1 MTRYRVPHP
10 GPHPGPVLPSW
21 PASGARPVPLQLR
34 LGAAYALI
42 LLGTSCDFDL
52 GTRWLAPEPKP
63 PVPPLCQLD
72 DERCIG
78 ALERCVEGDDG
89 AAWVVIDDCP
99 AQGLV
104 CAPTLLECTE
114 CLPDERFCDGF
125 DVMLCD
131 SQGAGA
137 SFVETCDATLGEA
150 CRSGGCPNL
159 CARAQ
164 EEKSNVGCEYWAVDL
179 DNAMISEAKN
189 ASGQQFAVVVSNP
202 QPDVGVAVQI
212 YQDDGQPG
220 DAPAPVEIAQVTI
233 APLNLRVFK
242 LGPREVDGSPDGE
255 FNTGSHTAHSRAAY
269 KVTSDFP
276 VVAYQF
282 NPLENVNVFSNDAS
296 LLKPRE
302 ALTFDS
308 TGPTL
313 SYVVAGW
320 PQTIAATDDPNTN
333 FNAAS
338 PINLK
343 VFLTIVGTQS
353 DTQIIV
359 EPTTKIM
366 GGGGIPE
373 TNIGGKLEMTIDAF
387 DVVNLETPDLNAF
400 AADFTGSTIESD
412 KPIAVFVGGE
422 ASDAPR
428 FSDLKERRC
437 CADHLEEQLDPV
449 RTAGKKF
456 ALAHSPSRSRTVL
469 EAGGVLGIAPEPEFF
484 RFVSTIRYA
493 STVITTTLPP
503 PDDSFELHGLGDWHE
518 VSTPRDFIA
527 ESDQPIHV
535 IQVMASQDAAN
546 VPRGLPGGD
555 PSLLVVPPREQYRND
570 YVFLTPD
577 KYAFDFVTI
586 VAAPEATVVLDEAV
600 VDGQRCTI
608 TPTDG
613 LTEEERGDRPLELIT
628 YTCQLSFATIE
639 AATGTVLPGQQND
652 GVHRLTSSYPLGVTV
667 FGFDAYVSYAYAAG
681 TELREIAP
689 PR

>member
-1 MTRYRVPHP
+1 MSRSPARPLVPHR
-10 GPHPGPVLPSW
+10 PSW
-21 PASGARPVPLQLR
+21 SLALAGRLPLLAR
-34 LGAAYALI
+34 LGVAYGV
-42 LLGTSCDFDL
+42 LLAGASCEFDL

-63 PVPPLCQLD
+63 PVVPICELG
-72 DERCIG
+72 DERCTV
-78 ALERCVEGDDG
+78 ALERCEAGDDG
-89 AAWVVIDDCP
+89 ALWVVIDDCP

-114 CLPDERFCDGF
+114 CLPDQRFCDGMQ
-125 DVMLCD
+125 VMLCD
-131 SQGAGA
+131 SQGGSA
-137 SFVETCDATLGEA
+137 SLVETCDASIGEA

-179 DNAMISEAKN
+179 DNAMISESKN
-189 ASGQQFAVVVSNP
+189 AAGQQFAVVISNP
-202 QPDVGVAVQI
+202 QPDVGVDVQI

-220 DAPAPVEIAQVTI
+220 DAPAPLEIAEVTI

-242 LGPREVDGSPDGE
+242 LGPREVDGSPEGE

-269 KVTSDFP
+269 KITSDFP

-302 ALTFDS
+302 ALTFS
-308 TGPTL
+308 TTGPTL

-320 PQTIAATDDPNTN
+320 PQTIAATDNPNTN
-333 FNAAS
+333 FSAAH
-338 PINLK
+338 PINLR
-343 VFLTIVGTQS
+343 VFLTIVGTQP

-373 TNIGGKLEMTIDAF
+373 TKAGSKLAMTIDAF

-400 AADFTGSTIESD
+400 AADFTGSTIEAD
-412 KPIAVFVGGE
+412 KPIAVFVGSE
-422 ASDAPR
+422 ASDAPQ

-469 EAGGVLGIAPEPEFF
+469 EAGGDLGVALEPEFF

-493 STVITTTLPP
+493 STVITTTLPA
-503 PDDSFELHGLGDWHE
+503 PDDTFELHGLGDWHE
-518 VSTPRDFIA
+518 VSTTRDFLA

-555 PSLLVVPPREQYRND
+555 PSLVVVPPREQYRND

-586 VAAPEATVVLDEAV
+586 VAPPEATVVLDEVAL
-600 VDGQRCTI
+600 DGQLCII

-613 LTEEERGDRPLELIT
+613 LTEEERGDQPLELIT

-639 AATGTVLPGQQND
+639 VATGIVLPGQQND